1 MAAMSE
7 AEASTFDRRLA
18 RYFRHRL
25 HHAAQDAA
33 LEQAI
38 KAGILE
44 LEATVIDGHRVKTFR
59 LGQVVY
65 DKSEA
70 EVRRI
75 LHRIH
80 RRSVRQLWEFGSD
93 EDGSNLPID
102 VAESSASEIA
112 PGSAAAGSS
121 NRSED
126 SGQADIGNGEPS
138 AAAGSTLSVEK
149 LVRMVR
155 HSAESL
161 RAQDVATLLLVAQGL
176 GYNPI
181 PLKEALRILGFPQP
195 VVAVSC
201 GVGGFE
207 DSFIDLLERGVILP
221 GKVAVAN
228 GFKIRRGQGMGFKQ
242 TGEPQWEVVCFAG
255 WRCID
260 DDGEIGQAALTGLP
274 LLGVAERPHTMP
286 SQLLA
291 AAELNLDCGDLSAG
305 IVNATIETVLGG
317 VPAESL
323 EPEDCTLLGLADLA
337 TAIRPGVL
345 PSRAIAV
352 LREIVEA
359 RRSASD
365 DEEADDYTVHKL
377 SDEKKPAQN
386 SAVKNDRGKNVGSG
400 SEIILPVELTGDDK
414 DGFILRIETSFGY
427 GEEALEWALALK
439 DDLELWR
446 AGTLRWEDMVTKL
459 LLFGPPGTGKTQF
472 AKALCNT
479 LGIPLIATSV
489 ATWLECG
496 HLGDVLKRM
505 AKAFAEAQEHSPA
518 ILFIDEVDG
527 IGRRGQTRDYDD
539 YWTSVVNKALELL
552 DGAVKSTGVII
563 VGAANNPGVID
574 KALLRSG
581 RLETHIEI
589 PRPDTAA
596 LIGILRHHLQN
607 DLDAI
612 VVSAPVTVRGDM
624 SNTIPNEIK
633 EPATSKRKR
642 RRAAKRSSWKDHGF
656 IGNGSSS

>member
-7 AEASTFDRRLA
+7 AEVSTFDRRLA
-18 RYFRHRL
+18 RYFLHRL
-25 HHAAQDAA
+25 RHAAQDAA

-38 KAGILE
+38 KVGILD
-44 LEATVIDGHRVKTFR
+44 LEVTIIDGRRVKTFQ
-59 LGQVVY
+59 LGPAVY

-93 EDGSNLPID
+93 EDAINLPID
-102 VAESSASEIA
+102 VAEPLDSEIT
-112 PGSAAAGSS
+112 PGSATVSSSGHSDGDNRVGSGIGELSDAAGS
-121 NRSED
+121 
-126 SGQADIGNGEPS
+126 A
-138 AAAGSTLSVEK
+138 LSVEK

-176 GYNPI
+176 DRNPI
-181 PLKEALRILGFPQP
+181 RLKEALRILGFPQP

-201 GVGGFE
+201 EVVGFE
-207 DSFIDLLERGVILP
+207 DSFVSLLERGIILP
-221 GKVAVAN
+221 GKVAVTN
-228 GFKIRRGQGMGFKQ
+228 GFKIRRGRGMGFAQ

-255 WRCID
+255 WQCID

-274 LLGVAERPHTMP
+274 ILGVAEKPHTMP

-291 AAELNLDCGDLSAG
+291 AAELNLDCGDLNAE
-305 IVNATIETVLGG
+305 IVNATIEAVLDS
-317 VPAESL
+317 PPDESL

-352 LREIVEA
+352 LREIVEE
-359 RRSASD
+359 RRSAAG
-365 DEEADDYTVHKL
+365 DEETDDYTVHKL

-386 SAVKNDRGKNVGSG
+386 STVKNDRGKNVGSA
-400 SEIILPVELTGDDK
+400 SEIILPVELTGDDDK
-414 DGFILRIETSFGY
+414 DRFTLRIETLFGY
-427 GEEALEWALALK
+427 GEEAPEWALALK
-439 DDLELWR
+439 DDLEFWR

-479 LGIPLIATSV
+479 LEVPLIATSV
-489 ATWLECG
+489 TTWLECG

-505 AKAFAEAQEHSPA
+505 SKVFAEAQEHSPS
-518 ILFIDEVDG
+518 ILFIDEIDG
-527 IGRRGQTRDYDD
+527 IGRRGRSRDYDD

-552 DGAVKSTGVII
+552 DGTVKSTGVVI

-612 VVSAPVTVRGDM
+612 VVSAPVTVRGGM
-624 SNTIPNEIK
+624 QEAAPNVRER
-633 EPATSKRKR
+633 SDNKRKR
-642 RRAAKRSSWKDHGF
+642 RRNAKRTSWKGHEF